1 MRILWIG
8 FGQAGGK
15 VVNTLMDF
23 DKKFYDSVAINTEE
37 ADLADLNNVNK
48 KVLIG
53 KYKHRGRGVG
63 GDIEMAADIAQKA
76 VSQMMDV
83 IDVENRKFDPEAYWI
98 AGGLG
103 GGTGAG
109 GSCILAK
116 ELKETYNKPVYGLG
130 MLPSTTDMPPE
141 KEALHLSN
149 ALRSFEWWRRYFDN
163 IMLVDNQQY
172 EQRLD
177 VRESIEQMYER
188 INHNIAKRLTTVLTA
203 GEVRPAPQEVF
214 NSSEII
220 ATLGSDGDV
229 STIGFKGERIH
240 LKSEFWKGGIE
251 PDSNELERII
261 QGSTE
266 TSTLTFPCDISGAKN
281 AALITHGRPEFLYT
295 QAIIKGRAFLEDRT
309 QVSKVRYGDYPDKG
323 SKILSATTMFSCIN
337 DFSRLDQMR
346 QRVAQLA

>member
-15 VVNTLMDF
+15 ITNTLMGLN
-23 DKKFYDSVAINTEE
+23 KKHYDAIAVNTEE
-37 ADLADLNNVNK
+37 ADLADLGNIPRK
-48 KVLIG
+48 ILIG

-63 GDIEMAADIAQKA
+63 ADIEVAADIAQKA
-76 VSQMMDV
+76 VSQVMDV
-83 IDVENRKFDPEAYWI
+83 IDAHNHRFDPEAFWI

-109 GSCILAK
+109 GSPILAK

-163 IMLVDNQQY
+163 ILLVDNQQY

-177 VRESIEQMYER
+177 VRETIEQMYER
-188 INHNIAKRLTTVLTA
+188 INHNVAKRLTTVLSA
-203 GEVRPAPQEVF
+203 GEIRPAPQEVF

-229 STIGFKGERIH
+229 STIGYKSERIR

-261 QGSTE
+261 QDSTDVKAL
-266 TSTLTFPCDISGAKN
+266 SFPCDITGARN
-281 AALITHGRPEFLYT
+281 AALITHGRPEHLFT

-309 QVSKVRYGDYPDKG
+309 QISKVRYGDYPDKS
-323 SKILSATTMFSCIN
+323 SKSLSATTIISNIT
-337 DFSRLDQMR
+337 DFSRLDYMR

>member
-15 VVNTLMDF
+15 IANHLITQNRKIF
-23 DKKFYDSVAINTEE
+23 DAIAINTEE
-37 ADLADLNNVNK
+37 ADLADLGNVRE

-53 KYKHRGRGVG
+53 KYKQRGRGVG
-63 GDIEMAADIAQKA
+63 ADIELAADVAQKA
-76 VSQMMDV
+76 LSQMMDR
-83 IDVENRKFDPEAYWI
+83 IDIRDRRFDPEAFWI
-98 AGGLG
+98 IGGLG

-130 MLPSTTDMPPE
+130 VLPSTTDMPLE

-172 EQRLD
+172 EQRQD
-177 VRESIEQMYER
+177 VRESIDQMYNR
-188 INHNIAKRLTTVLTA
+188 INHNLAKRITSVLSA
-203 GEVRPAPQEVF
+203 GEVRPSPQEVF

-229 STIGFKGERIH
+229 STIGYKGERIR
-240 LKSEFWKGGIE
+240 LKSRFWKSGIE

-266 TSTLTFPCDISGAKN
+266 RNALTFPCSIGGAKN
-281 AALITHGRPEFLYT
+281 AALITHGRPEHLYT
-295 QAIIKGRAFLEDRT
+295 QAILKGRAFLEEMT
-309 QVSKVRYGDYPDKG
+309 EVSKVRYGDYPDRNAK
-323 SKILSATTMFSCIN
+323 SLSATTIISSIS
-337 DFSRLDQMR
+337 DLSRLDQMK
-346 QRVAQLA
+346 QRVSELA